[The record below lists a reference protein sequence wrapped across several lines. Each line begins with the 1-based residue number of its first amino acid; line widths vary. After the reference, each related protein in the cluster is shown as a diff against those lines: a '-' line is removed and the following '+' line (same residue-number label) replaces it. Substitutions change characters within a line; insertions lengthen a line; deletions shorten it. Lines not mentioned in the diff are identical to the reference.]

1 MTLDI
6 RQDRR
11 YVRSASR
18 STRHLLVRLVAPGGD
33 RRADRLP
40 ITVALVL
47 DRSGSMGGPKIS
59 LAKQAVDRALGA
71 LDDRDRFAVVV
82 YDDQI
87 DVVAGL
93 APAGRE
99 AKDRARERLGAIEA
113 RGTTNLAGGWLRGC
127 EQAALGQDGE
137 RVVRALLLTDGLAN
151 VGITDPAELER
162 HAGELRR
169 RGVATSTFGVG
180 ADFDEALLQALASAG
195 GGHFYYIERP
205 AQIPDLIASEL
216 GEALDVVAR
225 AARLEVELPPG
236 VDPRVVGPRP
246 LVRSGGRWVVEL
258 GDLVSRQEVDVLIAL
273 NFPYGTDGGEMPV
286 RIAAADADGVLGSR
300 AVEASWTYADHRTND
315 AQARDRDL
323 DRIVASHHAARVR
336 QEAVA
341 LNRAG
346 DFAGASHVLR
356 AVARRIRAYAGDDPQ
371 LLELADALEHEAEV
385 DFSVAMAEP
394 MRKARYNA
402 SYQVMASRDS
412 LGRARRAAPPDRAQG

>member
-11 YVRSASR
+11 YIRSANR
-18 STRHLLVRLVAPGGD
+18 STRHLLVRLVAPAGG
-33 RRADRLP
+33 RRAERLP
-40 ITVALVL
+40 LTTALVL
-47 DRSGSMGGPKIS
+47 DRSGSMSGPKIA
-59 LAKQAVDRALGA
+59 LAKEAADRALGA

-93 APAGRE
+93 ATGSRE
-99 AKDRARERLGAIEA
+99 AKDRARERLATIDA
-113 RGTTNLAGGWLRGC
+113 RGTTNLAGGWLSGC
-127 EQAALGQDGE
+127 EQAALGQDAD
-137 RVVRALLLTDGLAN
+137 RVVRTLLLTDGLAN

-180 ADFDEALLQALASAG
+180 ADFDEALLQAMAAAG

-225 AARLEVELPPG
+225 SARLEIELPSG
-236 VDPRVVGPRP
+236 VDARVIGPRP
-246 LVRSGGRWVVEL
+246 LLRSGDRWTVEL
-258 GDLVSRQEVDVLIAL
+258 GDLVSRQELEVLLAL
-273 NFPYGTDGGEMPV
+273 NFPHGADGREMPV
-286 RIAAADADGVLGSR
+286 RVTAGDADGALAGGAAEVR
-300 AVEASWTYADHRTND
+300 WVYADHRTND
-315 AQARDRDL
+315 LQTRDRGL
-323 DRIVASHHAARVR
+323 DRTVASLHAARAR

-346 DFAGASHVLR
+346 DFAGASRLLR
-356 AVARRIRAYAGDDPQ
+356 AVAQRIRGYAGDDPN
-371 LLELADALEHEAEV
+371 LLELAVALEREAEV
-385 DFSVAMAEP
+385 EFSVPMAEP
-394 MRKARYNA
+394 ARKARYSA
-402 SYQVMASRDS
+402 SYAVMASRDV
-412 LGRARRAAPPDRAQG
+412 LGRARRADPSDEA